1 MDNDNNNNMDDDD
14 DAEESPVL
22 ELPLSSEEFND
33 FFYLPREEELIQTI
47 QENIGCFNC
56 NSPGAKS
63 KCSACG
69 VAIYCN
75 RDWQRHHWKKAPI
88 GGDNNN
94 NNKLEPHNTIC
105 KAIQALVRKDKPE
118 LPFPVVLPLIDNK
131 YEEDDDMVVQEMK
144 LYSNLFIDEAARNN
158 LDDMSLTVL
167 CIKDQV
173 VNEEGAIRLLSTAR
187 FISSDFTLHNVEAVI
202 YEKVDNYNRN
212 SIKNLYPQDGSFG
225 SISEDAKEKSISHII
240 NFIERIHDKVK
251 GIRIRSMTCG
261 RGLSWIS
268 NNDEVQTKLKNAN
281 GGADISFIA
290 G

>member
-1 MDNDNNNNMDDDD
+1 MGDDGKK
-14 DAEESPVL
+14 SPVL
-22 ELPLSSEEFND
+22 AASSSVEEFND
-33 FFYLPREEELIQTI
+33 FFHLPREEELIQTI

-75 RDWQRHHWKKAPI
+75 RDCQRHHWKKTPI
-88 GGDNNN
+88 GGNKD
-94 NNKLEPHNTIC
+94 NKLEPHNTIC
-105 KAIQALVRKDKPE
+105 KAIQALVRSKDKPE

-158 LDDMSLTVL
+158 VDDMGLTVL
-167 CIKDQV
+167 CIKDEM
-173 VNEEGAIRLLSTAR
+173 VNEEGAIRLLATAR
-187 FISSDFTLHNVEAVI
+187 FISSDFTLHNVEAII
-202 YEKVDNYNRN
+202 YEKVDNYCRD
-212 SIKNLYPQDGSFG
+212 SINNLYPQDGSFG
-225 SISEDAKEKSISHII
+225 SISEVAKEKSISHII
-240 NFIERIHDKVK
+240 NFIERIHEKVK

-268 NNDEVQTKLKNAN
+268 NKNEVQTKLKNAN
-281 GGADISFIA
+281 GGADISFFV